1 MLLGA
6 EAVKM
11 RLTNQKIK
19 EAVEEAVGK
28 DALPIVEYLKNRR
41 NISDFKIAEKTNM
54 RIQKVRN
61 LLYQLY
67 ANGVVSYIR
76 RKDPVKGWYISYFSF
91 NPKGTKHLVERLRKQ
106 NLEKYKERLEV
117 EENGDLFFIC
127 PNLCVR
133 LNLDNSTDFEFH
145 CPECGDLLKQQD
157 NRKTIKYIK
166 ERIRELEVAG

>member
-1 MLLGA
+1 
-6 EAVKM
+6 M
-11 RLTNQKIK
+11 RLTNEKIQ
-19 EAVEEAVGK
+19 EAVIEAVGK

-76 RKDPVKGWYISYFSF
+76 RKDAVKGWYISYFSF
-91 NPKGTKHLVERLRKQ
+91 NPKGTKHLIEKLRNK
-106 NLEKYKERLEV
+106 NLKKYKERLEV

-127 PNLCVR
+127 PNMCVR
-133 LNLDNSTDFEFH
+133 LNLDNSAEFEFH
-145 CPECGDLLKQQD
+145 CPECGSLMKQQD
-157 NRKTIKYIK
+157 NTKTIKYIK